1 MTDVAT
7 EDLIKSMIDS
17 KKLGSDTV
25 DDLKDFLKD
34 IKDGSFHKD
43 DDAYVHAL
51 ADRLGL
57 AGGKAKSKSKSP
69 KSAPGKSDNV
79 DWHERAVIAEARV
92 DDLEEEIEDLK
103 SEIETLKK
111 KPQQEAG
118 AEPTENSV
126 DIDELRPLIT
136 KLYDAEKETLR
147 DISNED
153 AAATLKEISQKLE

>member
-25 DDLKDFLKD
+25 DDLKDFLND

-43 DDAYVHAL
+43 DDAYVQAL

-57 AGGKAKSKSKSP
+57 AGVKAKSKSP
-69 KSAPGKSDNV
+69 KSAPKKSDSV
-79 DWHERAVIAEARV
+79 DWHERGVIAEARV
-92 DDLEEEIEDLK
+92 EDLEEEIEDLK
-103 SEIETLKK
+103 SEIEALKQ

-118 AEPTENSV
+118 AEQAGNSV

-153 AAATLKEISQKLE
+153 AAATLKEISQKLD

>member
-25 DDLKDFLKD
+25 DDLKDFLTD

-43 DDAYVHAL
+43 DNAYVHAL

-57 AGGKAKSKSKSP
+57 AGVKAKSKSP
-69 KSAPGKSDNV
+69 KSAPKKADNV

-103 SEIETLKK
+103 QKS
-111 KPQQEAG
+111 QQEAG
-118 AEPTENSV
+118 AEATENSV